1 MQYRLRK
8 TTSQGERVQ
17 WEPPPPPP
25 PQPEKE
31 EQMEEEEEEEDQEVT
46 VSFSRY
52 EQAAYVAARTSLIQT
67 GAPPLVSNDLWD
79 GVDPVSMA
87 MDELSLGFLDPSL
100 KIIRTMPDGS
110 IQEVTPVHDPA
121 SGDMWMEE
129 YRSNSLA
136 NSCTRGSS
144 YYKHTAAGTAY
155 KAIVEEMVQS
165 LCLPS
170 DEAALIL
177 EAFAEPA
184 AKEDEDT
191 DHPCPDEPVMMANCA
206 LQTLKPWV
214 PEDTAFQ
221 ESYDPESNY
230 LLSDVA
236 QDASDARDE
245 STAEKAE
252 QDGSLPDWGTPSQVT
267 QSQVTQSQVTQSQVT
282 QSQVTQ
288 SQVTQSQVTSLLTY
302 TKESIIQSILHK
314 GGCHNA
320 FLFDLGCDM
329 ETTLPIWNRECS
341 FRKGENN
348 VLYAIGS
355 ADGPSSSGCLRV
367 EPIDSNPC
375 ETIVQL
381 PNVCTGGVALLTLNS
396 LAKRDV
402 DLEYIVYNL
411 VNNLLGGA
419 RLGLIYSNYEVAR
432 VWTDTEECTIVKQ
445 YPLGEDLNAC
455 YTIATE
461 QCPKVRE
468 HAVSQ
473 TLLARLLTQSNMAK
487 LFAVPLSSFI
497 TAQYNPNVAITSGTV
512 AKTNIT

>member
-1 MQYRLRK
+1 M
-8 TTSQGERVQ
+8 
-17 WEPPPPPP
+17 
-25 PQPEKE
+25 E
-31 EQMEEEEEEEDQEVT
+31 EEEEEEEEDQEVT

-52 EQAAYVAARTSLIQT
+52 EQAAYVAARASLIQT

-87 MDELSLGFLDPSL
+87 MDELSLEFLDPSL

-221 ESYDPESNY
+221 ESIEQYDPESNY

-282 QSQVTQ
+282 QSQVT
-288 SQVTQSQVTSLLTY
+288 SLLTY

-314 GGCHNA
+314 GGCHS
-320 FLFDLGCDM
+320 LTWDVTWKLPCPSGTGSVPSGRGR
-329 ETTLPIWNRECS
+329 TTCYMPSAALTVQAPVDASGSNRLT
-341 FRKGENN
+341 RTP
-348 VLYAIGS
+348 VRL
-355 ADGPSSSGCLRV
+355 SSSFPTCAQV
-367 EPIDSNPC
+367 EWPS
-375 ETIVQL
+375 
-381 PNVCTGGVALLTLNS
+381 
-396 LAKRDV
+396 
-402 DLEYIVYNL
+402 
-411 VNNLLGGA
+411 
-419 RLGLIYSNYEVAR
+419 
-432 VWTDTEECTIVKQ
+432 
-445 YPLGEDLNAC
+445 
-455 YTIATE
+455 
-461 QCPKVRE
+461 
-468 HAVSQ
+468 
-473 TLLARLLTQSNMAK
+473 
-487 LFAVPLSSFI
+487 
-497 TAQYNPNVAITSGTV
+497 
-512 AKTNIT
+512 